1 MSFLFEVFYF
11 FKVLG
16 VNKCDYIFFMLLDC
30 ILVSDIK
37 NFVLI
42 NINGD
47 KLYCLKIWYVCMNFF
62 YFYYGVYIVNSKDE
76 IFYIGRDNDI
86 KKILNF
92 KEMIIFKWFKN
103 YWNYCV
109 YCFLFIGDLLVGVFI
124 SGIGMVCWYS

>member
-1 MSFLFEVFYF
+1 
-11 FKVLG
+11 
-16 VNKCDYIFFMLLDC
+16 
-30 ILVSDIK
+30 
-37 NFVLI
+37 
-42 NINGD
+42 
-47 KLYCLKIWYVCMNFF
+47 MNFF
-62 YFYYGVYIVNSKDE
+62 YFNYGVYIVNSKDE

-124 SGIGMVCWYS
+124 SGIGMVGWYS